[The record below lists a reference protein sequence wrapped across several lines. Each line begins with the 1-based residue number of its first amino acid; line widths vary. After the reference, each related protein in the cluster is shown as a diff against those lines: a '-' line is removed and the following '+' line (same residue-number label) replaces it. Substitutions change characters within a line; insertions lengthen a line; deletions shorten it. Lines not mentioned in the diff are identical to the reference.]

1 MELHV
6 GSIVVG
12 FSLVGSIC
20 MCLFY
25 IMLQKSSMQMLVKT
39 LMGTPVTEHCQH
51 MIGMQK
57 HPSQSSIELLLV
69 LRAGLQWD
77 SSTLGEGCKGR
88 LNHHLG
94 HRSQHPRV
102 GVQWL
107 KPVSGTVISTQH
119 TNHERFGSP
128 WRDSGRSMLL
138 ESNLFV
144 SALVSARHLCCVR
157 T

>member
-1 MELHV
+1 MMELHV

-25 IMLQKSSMQMLVKT
+25 IMLQKSSMQMLVKS
-39 LMGTPVTEHCQH
+39 LVGTPVTEHCQH

-77 SSTLGEGCKGR
+77 SSTLGEGCKGL

-94 HRSQHPRV
+94 HWS
-102 GVQWL
+102 
-107 KPVSGTVISTQH
+107 
-119 TNHERFGSP
+119 
-128 WRDSGRSMLL
+128 
-138 ESNLFV
+138 
-144 SALVSARHLCCVR
+144 
-157 T
+157 